1 MERLQFT
8 AEIKAPAKEVYNAM
22 LGLEDIK
29 TYEEWTAAFNP
40 TSSYEGSWD
49 KGSKMYFIGVDEDG
63 KRGGMISEIVENK
76 PAVFVSIRHYGI
88 LNGDTEITSGEEV
101 EKWGGGFENYAFS
114 EQNGQTTLTVDV
126 DVTEEYIDF
135 FRDVYP
141 RALQVLK
148 EQVEKP

>member
-8 AEIKAPAKEVYNAM
+8 AEIKAPAKEVYSAM